1 MDWEQIIDSFMEL
14 VKDEETRTDIYKTIL
29 DASDDVDLQ
38 YIEDVVHGIDDAFD
52 NAWTLYQDD
61 MANDDNDEEE
71 HEEDDDYETE
81 ESWDSEDSEEE

>member
-1 MDWEQIIDSFMEL
+1 M
-14 VKDEETRTDIYKTIL
+14 
-29 DASDDVDLQ
+29 Q